1 VRHCDRERKA
11 EDGKEGRKKRREA
24 SRVFPS
30 PRPGGGHFRWR
41 LLEKREISAVVEE
54 VDCVGGG
61 GVADREEEMRKEFC
75 MKKSGKKEEV
85 W

>member
-1 VRHCDRERKA
+1 MRHCDCERKA
-11 EDGKEGRKKRREA
+11 EDGTEGRRKRRE
-24 SRVFPS
+24 F
-30 PRPGGGHFRWR
+30 FRLLDR
-41 LLEKREISAVVEE
+41 EVAISDGALLEKREISAVVEE

-61 GVADREEEMRKEFC
+61 GVADREEDMRKEFC